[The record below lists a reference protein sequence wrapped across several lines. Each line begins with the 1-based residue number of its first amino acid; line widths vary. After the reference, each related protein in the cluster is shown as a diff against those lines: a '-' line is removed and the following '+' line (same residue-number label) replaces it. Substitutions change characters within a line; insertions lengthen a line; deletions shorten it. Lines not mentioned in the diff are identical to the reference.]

1 MFLFP
6 ASGNDGR
13 RGKGLKESNTKAKNR
28 SLGRLA
34 DLNGQD

>member
-1 MFLFP
+1 MFLFL

-13 RGKGLKESNTKAKNR
+13 RCKGLKGSNTNPKNR

>member
-6 ASGNDGR
+6 ASGNADR
-13 RGKGLKESNTKAKNR
+13 RGKGLKESNTKAKNI